1 MRLLVFVTPKDFR
14 DETVSILKVFFNK
27 WGVDYKIGSYSSND
41 CVGYH
46 GAVYKPEVN
55 ANKISTLDFDGI
67 VLVDGKGIESYRI
80 YEYRPLL
87 DLVTK
92 FNDTRKPVIA
102 LGNATKILARAN
114 IINGKRISIP
124 KDDEIRRLVI
134 LFHGIPSDEKVELA
148 DNLVTAGDTTELEE
162 HMNRI
167 LSHLGV
173 S

>member
-14 DETVSILKVFFNK
+14 DETISSLKIFFDK
-27 WGVDYKIGSYSSND
+27 WGVDYKIGSYSMND

-46 GAVYKPEVN
+46 GAVYKPDVN
-55 ANKISTLDFDGI
+55 VGKISTLDFDGI
-67 VLVDGKGIESYRI
+67 VLVDGKGIESYKI

-87 DLVTK
+87 DLVSK
-92 FNDTRKPVIA
+92 FNDGRKPIIA

-114 IINGKRISIP
+114 IINGKHISIP

-134 LFHGIPSDEKVELA
+134 LFHGVPSESNLELA
-148 DNLVTAGDTTELEE
+148 DNLVTVGNTMELEE
-162 HMNRI
+162 QMNKI
-167 LSHLGV
+167 LAHLGI